1 MLAFGVL
8 SLPLQARS
16 SCARRFF
23 CRPKA
28 HLDCAAIRFTALSKG
43 QAPTASQI
51 AALQKFVAATT
62 SAPPVGGAL
71 LSQTVPSEM
80 ARAALQFL
88 DNFANRCDG
97 LNNGT
102 VQPLM
107 ADASTRASLVT
118 LLQTS
123 AQLALGV
130 NNTLA
135 NYATN
140 YADPLAKRLA
150 ALWGEA
156 AGYRY

>member
-1 MLAFGVL
+1 
-8 SLPLQARS
+8 
-16 SCARRFF
+16 
-23 CRPKA
+23 
-28 HLDCAAIRFTALSKG
+28 
-43 QAPTASQI
+43 
-51 AALQKFVAATT
+51 
-62 SAPPVGGAL
+62 
-71 LSQTVPSEM
+71 M

-88 DNFANRCDG
+88 DNFASRCDG
-97 LNNGT
+97 VNNGT

-107 ADASTRASLVT
+107 ADASTRASLIT

-150 ALWGEA
+150 ALYSAAYNEWAAEFGAFIELHEPEA
-156 AGYRY
+156 DVTEEQLLRVHTAAHLQHHVQPGPVPAEDRLEDAHQPVSGGPGHD